1 MEFEAKI
8 ISFATGL
15 LILAGYMILFDLWDY
30 TGFLIAVSSI
40 LLLLVAFRDFQ
51 FKKIIVINVIFALLL
66 SLFFLKYLGNWI
78 YIPLVAVLILCT
90 VAFNAKLETFLP
102 PLAGVLSLQFINPN
116 FLMKGINAIFLNLA
130 PIFGIRGAIDQLGY
144 LHLYYTRTHLPIFVD
159 EIKILL
165 PFYFAIFVAQV
176 VLLILILMNTNWKT
190 TLKSLP
196 IAVILPFFFSILTL
210 VHLVHNPSTAS
221 FIPDS
226 WQTLLFPLTCILL
239 ISAWTPGA
247 KIKKMEKI
255 ANSSSSNAKK
265 VTCVLLILIA
275 FFSLAIVYYTPIE
288 TRSDPVVI
296 IDEYHSEWEPTWT
309 DYIEAYEEDPVSG
322 VNNYYGL
329 LHLLS
334 SLYDVTLIIDR
345 AEKVPAASPVK
356 TVLVDEISLQTLK
369 DIAQGREAVLILKCV
384 TKPYSKAECEAIM
397 QFLAEGNGLILIG
410 EHTNLYDMGTNLD
423 PFAEQLGYRY
433 LPTGIQDVYSESRGT
448 ITQRGEFPAL
458 IARYLTGGFLW
469 ETGCGLEK
477 LDGKGSSSLFEV
489 RSRPSCYA
497 HYENETAPFFL
508 TRVFTEEIKL
518 NCEFQQFLTAAGVK
532 YGEGKAI
539 VWTDSTPFNNGLLGF
554 GEHAQQFI
562 GMIECVD
569 SKEKFNK
576 AFMPFLLLAIALLAI
591 ALNRKRPIKVVVVIA
606 ILLLLA
612 FNLSYPLAHYTT
624 QFPELKTEPKAIGIL
639 MGEDYYD
646 LYFSAVLDVS
656 EVMDEN
662 FRQNLTAIMFPEP
675 SEEWFRVCSEVRGL
689 HE

>member
-8 ISFATGL
+8 TSFATGL
-15 LILAGYMILFDLWDY
+15 LILASYMILFDLWDY
-30 TGFLIAVSSI
+30 TGFLIVVSSI

-51 FKKIIVINVIFALLL
+51 FKKIIVINIIFALLL

-78 YIPLVAVLILCT
+78 YIPLVAVLILC
-90 VAFNAKLETFLP
+90 VIAFNAKLETFLP
-102 PLAGVLSLQFINPN
+102 PLAGVLSLQFINPE
-116 FLMKGINAIFLNLA
+116 FLMKGINAIFLNLT

-144 LHLYYTRTHLPIFVD
+144 LHLYYTRIHLPIFVD
-159 EIKILL
+159 GIKILL

-190 TLKSLP
+190 ALKGLP
-196 IAVILPFFFSILTL
+196 IAVILPFFFSI
-210 VHLVHNPSTAS
+210 
-221 FIPDS
+221 
-226 WQTLLFPLTCILL
+226 
-239 ISAWTPGA
+239 
-247 KIKKMEKI
+247 
-255 ANSSSSNAKK
+255 
-265 VTCVLLILIA
+265 
-275 FFSLAIVYYTPIE
+275 SLAVVYYTPLE

-345 AEKVPAASPVK
+345 PEKVPAVSPVK

-410 EHTNLYDMGTNLD
+410 EHTNLYDMGTNLN

-433 LPTGIQDVYSESRGT
+433 LATGIQDIYSESRGT

-477 LDGKGSSSLFEV
+477 LDGKGSLFEV
-489 RSRPSCYA
+489 RSRPSCFA
-497 HYENETAPFFL
+497 HYENETA
-508 TRVFTEEIKL
+508 RVFTEEIKL
-518 NCEFQQFLTAAGVK
+518 NCEFQQFLIVAGVK

-539 VWTDSTPFNNGLLGF
+539 VWTDSTPFNNGLVGF
-554 GEHAQQFI
+554 GEHAQLFI
-562 GMIECVD
+562 SMIEYTGAKD
-569 SKEKFNK
+569 SFNK
-576 AFMPFLLLAIALLAI
+576 TFLPFLLLTIALLAI

-624 QFPELKTEPKAIGIL
+624 QFPELKTEPKAIGII

-646 LYFSAVLDVS
+646 LYFSAALDVS
-656 EVMDEN
+656 EIMDEY
-662 FRQNLTAIMFPEP
+662 FRQNLTVILFPEP
-675 SEEWFRVCSEVRGL
+675 SEDWFRVCSAVKEL